1 MALPVVGIFVG
12 GRGLRMGGVSKGLL
26 VRDGRTL
33 VERLVEACHA
43 AAAPHRLPGLYLVG
57 NADAYVGTP
66 LPALADDPAGLGP
79 MGGLRSLLRSAAAA
93 ERDAVALA
101 VDLPYP
107 NIELLRRLYLEQAS
121 AVAFAPREA
130 ERWQPLFARY
140 RPGVALP
147 ALEAALAAGRTSLQE
162 VFAGLA
168 GGPGP
173 VAELALSAAERLALR
188 DWDRPSDMHGTVP
201 DVGP

>member
-43 AAAPHRLPGLYLVG
+43 AAAPHRLADLYLVG
-57 NADAYVGTP
+57 NAAAYAHTA
-66 LPALADDPAGLGP
+66 LPVLADDPAGVGP

-93 ERDAVALA
+93 GRDAVALA

-107 NIELLRRLYLEQAS
+107 SIDLLRRLYLEQAS

-140 RPGVALP
+140 RPTAALP
-147 ALEAALAAGRTSLQE
+147 ALEAALAAGKTSLQE

-168 GGPGP
+168 GGSGP
-173 VAELALSAAERLALR
+173 VAELVLGAAERASLK
-188 DWDRPSDMHGTVP
+188 DWDRPSDMDGTVP
-201 DVGP
+201 DAGP